1 MALATLTFSM
11 YVQTIICRLSSNA
24 PQLSYGASKYM
35 AAWMVLTKS
44 HEGFPVAL
52 IFQES
57 LHFQTN
63 CDPYFVLIIMNCPKT
78 ATWCIISAWLAY
90 LPSPRKSP
98 ETPSSI
104 FPVPLFLENHKWLL
118 KTLDWAIVTSLI
130 FLPSSTSLVTSIKDE
145 RWVLVFKC
153 PKDTQVHQV
162 RLSESVW
169 LVATSNKM
177 ALYPQIGIGWAPE
190 IPFFCIHPFLTTLT
204 RSQRTRGT
212 WIQMSQKYRLMLR
225 VTIFKSYGMPTSHES
240 LL

>member
-1 MALATLTFSM
+1 
-11 YVQTIICRLSSNA
+11 
-24 PQLSYGASKYM
+24 
-35 AAWMVLTKS
+35 
-44 HEGFPVAL
+44 
-52 IFQES
+52 
-57 LHFQTN
+57 
-63 CDPYFVLIIMNCPKT
+63 MNCPKT